1 MKATVTTDV
10 YPGVEFL
17 GTIFRIH
24 PTISA
29 ASRTFVTEV
38 RVPNKEEKLRP
49 GMFTRVIL
57 KLGETEA
64 LIVPSIAVM
73 QQSGTNERYVML
85 HDNGTAKKVTVKIV
99 SRHDDQ
105 LEISSSQIVGGEE
118 LIYAGQS
125 KVENGDP
132 VNVMVD

>member
-1 MKATVTTDV
+1 VAEVT
-10 YPGVEFL
+10 
-17 GTIFRIH
+17 
-24 PTISA
+24 
-29 ASRTFVTEV
+29 
-38 RVPNKEEKLRP
+38 VPNKDEKLHP
-49 GMFTRVIL
+49 GMFARVNL
-57 KLGETEA
+57 KLGETDA
-64 LIVPSIAVM
+64 LIVPAIAVL